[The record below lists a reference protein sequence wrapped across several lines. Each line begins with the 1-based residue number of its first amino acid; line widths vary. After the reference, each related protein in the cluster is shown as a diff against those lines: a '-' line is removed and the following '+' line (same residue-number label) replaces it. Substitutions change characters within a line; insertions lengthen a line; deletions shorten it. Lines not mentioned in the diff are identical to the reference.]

1 MRVCR
6 CPRMSR
12 SRVYAHMIPASG
24 DGAERILALDDDP
37 KTLKA
42 IRDTLEGAGFE
53 PILTGDP
60 KQLAPLIE
68 QAEPRVVLLDMML
81 PDTDGLEL
89 MHETAALG
97 EVPVIF
103 LSAYN
108 RPELI
113 ARAFEM
119 GAVDYLVKP
128 FTPSELAARVR
139 AALHKKPQQPTAFSL
154 KELRIDYSQR
164 SVALAGR
171 RLELTPI
178 EHTVLVELA
187 TNAGTTLT
195 HEHLLKAGWSTD
207 SPGNVGLLRTV
218 IKTLRRK
225 LGDDSRNPDYI
236 FTVSRIGYRFAS
248 PSTAPS

>member
-1 MRVCR
+1 M
-6 CPRMSR
+6 
-12 SRVYAHMIPASG
+12 
-24 DGAERILALDDDP
+24 
-37 KTLKA
+37 
-42 IRDTLEGAGFE
+42 
-53 PILTGDP
+53 TGDP

-68 QAEPRVVLLDMML
+68 QTDPQVVLLDMML

-89 MHETAALG
+89 MHEIAALAD
-97 EVPVIF
+97 VPVIF

-128 FTPSELAARVR
+128 FTPSELSARVR
-139 AALHKKPQQPTAFSL
+139 AALHKKPQQPTGFSL
-154 KELRIDYSQR
+154 KELRIDYSSR
-164 SVALAGR
+164 TVTLAGR

-178 EHTVLVELA
+178 EHRVLVELT
-187 TNAGTTLT
+187 TNAGATLT
-195 HEHLLKAGWSTD
+195 HEHLLQAGWSSD
-207 SPGNVGLLRTV
+207 NPGNVGLLRTV

-236 FTVSRIGYRFAS
+236 FTVSRIGYRLAS
-248 PSTAPS
+248 PPPTPG